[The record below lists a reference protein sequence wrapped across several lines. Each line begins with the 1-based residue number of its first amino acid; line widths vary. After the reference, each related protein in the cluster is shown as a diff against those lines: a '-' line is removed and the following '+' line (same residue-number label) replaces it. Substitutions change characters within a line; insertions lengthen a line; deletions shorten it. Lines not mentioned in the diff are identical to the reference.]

1 MPFTMLNETVNQQQ
15 EFPPMELCLPELNR
29 RNGPQMTHINSASLQ
44 ALSFDDR
51 NKQISRANSFRS
63 LDESPDQD
71 KFVERHNTTA
81 EIYQIFK
88 DNVDSL
94 FSRKIVPEKQAEFL
108 NHILAIVG
116 QLLMA
121 MEAEK
126 QYLMSEVLCGWAVQ
140 QQKLSVAAQWTQ
152 QMNYSLLNTID
163 TQFEYFAELLEQT
176 LTGLGYLVS
185 EYPGIGFEQNQQ
197 QLRQM
202 THLFLFYS
210 IIVSRQP
217 PSVVVKCGE
226 AENHRRSRFWFN
238 TEIRILGGRAF
249 GLNRLTDDVSIQCL
263 LITDETAKRM
273 RKNAYYEICEHEE
286 FAVEPMIAHLK
297 NVDLGIV
304 EGAGAGQPI
313 MVAKFEDMRV
323 AKKEQLRRES
333 VAQKRYH
340 LCYTVRLQT
349 LKHQIDLVG
358 KKVSLPFAIL
368 VGPKMDVDAK
378 LFMERSFADFVRRP
392 DGELPALVNG
402 QEMVN
407 ALEMKFQALLEIP
420 QKPTDQIGLNQP
432 RPFNLVSKQ
441 HLLVRLKPDV
451 NGNVPVENFLRM
463 PVAEEFC
470 INKKAVSAKES
481 GAQTPLASSSGV
493 LAGAIDGE
501 WKLVPFFEWF
511 FKLAEMVNKHFL
523 QMWNDGLIFGFC
535 GKEEAERLLAQCQR
549 PTLLVRFSD
558 IEFAKVKISVKSRF
572 GETRHHWYDQ
582 IELQGR
588 SLSQELLNN
597 EKYRDIEF
605 VWPQTNIEW
614 ALGARER
621 CLSMSC
627 AAQRKPRQLQPSAL
641 YFENQGAGMG
651 SQGSSGLRF

>member
-1 MPFTMLNETVNQQQ
+1 MSLTMLNGS
-15 EFPPMELCLPELNR
+15 PMELCPSELNR
-29 RNGPQMTHINSASLQ
+29 QSVQVAHVNSFSLQ
-44 ALSFDDR
+44 TLGDGVH
-51 NKQISRANSFRS
+51 KQVSRANSYRS
-63 LDESPDQD
+63 LDEYSDQD

-88 DNVDSL
+88 DNVDTL
-94 FSRKIVPEKQAEFL
+94 FSRKILPEKQAEFV
-108 NHILAIVG
+108 NRILTIVG
-116 QLLMA
+116 QLLIS

-126 QYLMSEVLCGWAVQ
+126 QYLVLCGWAVQ

-163 TQFEYFAELLEQT
+163 TQFEYFGELLEQT

-185 EYPGIGFEQNQQ
+185 EYPGIGFEQYQQ

-249 GLNRLTDDVSIQCL
+249 GLDRLVDGVSIQCL
-263 LITDETAKRM
+263 LITDETAKRL
-273 RKNAYYEICEHEE
+273 RNNAYHDICEHEE
-286 FAVEPMIAHLK
+286 FAVEPMIGHLK
-297 NVDLGIV
+297 NFDPAIV
-304 EGAGAGQPI
+304 EGSGNDQPI
-313 MVAKFEDMRV
+313 GPIMRV

-333 VAQKRYH
+333 VAQ
-340 LCYTVRLQT
+340 
-349 LKHQIDLVG
+349 
-358 KKVSLPFAIL
+358 VSLPFAIL

-378 LFMERSFADFVRRP
+378 LFMERSFADF
-392 DGELPALVNG
+392 
-402 QEMVN
+402 
-407 ALEMKFQALLEIP
+407 ALLEIP
-420 QKPTDQIGLNQP
+420 QKPTDQIALNQP

-441 HLLVRLKPDV
+441 HLLGRLKPDV
-451 NGNVPVENFLRM
+451 NGQVPVENFLRM

-481 GAQTPLASSSGV
+481 GAQTPLANSSGGTN
-493 LAGAIDGE
+493 LLGAIDGE

-523 QMWNDGLIFGFC
+523 QILIFGFC
-535 GKEEAERLLAQCQR
+535 GKEEAERLLMQCQR

-558 IEFAKVKISVKSRF
+558 IEFAKVKISVSCF
-572 GETRHHWYDQ
+572 GKTQHHWYDQ

-597 EKYRDIEF
+597 KNYENIEF
-605 VWPQTNIEW
+605 IWPQTNIEW

-621 CLSMSC
+621 CLSISC

-651 SQGSSGLRF
+651 SQSSSGLRF

>member
-1 MPFTMLNETVNQQQ
+1 MKN
-15 EFPPMELCLPELNR
+15 
-29 RNGPQMTHINSASLQ
+29 
-44 ALSFDDR
+44 
-51 NKQISRANSFRS
+51 
-63 LDESPDQD
+63 
-71 KFVERHNTTA
+71 
-81 EIYQIFK
+81 
-88 DNVDSL
+88 L
-94 FSRKIVPEKQAEFL
+94 FYR
-108 NHILAIVG
+108 
-116 QLLMA
+116 
-121 MEAEK
+121 
-126 QYLMSEVLCGWAVQ
+126 
-140 QQKLSVAAQWTQ
+140 
-152 QMNYSLLNTID
+152 
-163 TQFEYFAELLEQT
+163 FEYFGELLEQT

-185 EYPGIGFEQNQQ
+185 EYPGIGFEQYQQ

-249 GLNRLTDDVSIQCL
+249 GLDRLVDGVSIQCL
-263 LITDETAKRM
+263 LITDETAKRL
-273 RKNAYYEICEHEE
+273 RNNAYHDICEHEE
-286 FAVEPMIAHLK
+286 FAVEPMIGHLK
-297 NVDLGIV
+297 NFDQTIV
-304 EGAGAGQPI
+304 EGSGNDQPI
-313 MVAKFEDMRV
+313 GPIMRV

-340 LCYTVRLQT
+340 LCYTIKLQT

-378 LFMERSFADFVRRP
+378 LFMERSFADF
-392 DGELPALVNG
+392 
-402 QEMVN
+402 
-407 ALEMKFQALLEIP
+407 ALLEIP
-420 QKPTDQIGLNQP
+420 QKPTDQIALNQP

-441 HLLVRLKPDV
+441 HLLGRLKPDV
-451 NGNVPVENFLRM
+451 NGQVPVENFLRM

-481 GAQTPLASSSGV
+481 GAQTPLANSSGGTN
-493 LAGAIDGE
+493 LLGAIDGE

-523 QMWNDGLIFGFC
+523 QMWNDG
-535 GKEEAERLLAQCQR
+535 

-558 IEFAKVKISVKSRF
+558 IEFAKVKISVSCF
-572 GETRHHWYDQ
+572 GKTQHHWYDQ

-597 EKYRDIEF
+597 KNYENIEF
-605 VWPQTNIEW
+605 IWPQTNIEW

-621 CLSMSC
+621 CLSISC

-651 SQGSSGLRF
+651 SQSSSGLRF

>member
-1 MPFTMLNETVNQQQ
+1 MPLTMLNGSVNQKQPTIFPQQ
-15 EFPPMELCLPELNR
+15 LMELCPSELNR
-29 RNGPQMTHINSASLQ
+29 QGVQVAHVNSFSLQ
-44 ALSFDDR
+44 TLGDGGD
-51 NKQISRANSFRS
+51 KQVSRANSYRS
-63 LDESPDQD
+63 LDEYSDQD

-88 DNVDSL
+88 DNVDTL
-94 FSRKIVPEKQAEFL
+94 FSRKILPEKQAEFV
-108 NHILAIVG
+108 NRILTIVG
-116 QLLMA
+116 QLLIS

-163 TQFEYFAELLEQT
+163 TQFEYFGELLEQT

-185 EYPGIGFEQNQQ
+185 EYPGIGFEQYQQ

-249 GLNRLTDDVSIQCL
+249 GLDRLVDGVSIQCL
-263 LITDETAKRM
+263 LITDETAKRL
-273 RKNAYYEICEHEE
+273 RNNAYHDICEHEE
-286 FAVEPMIAHLK
+286 FAVEPMIGHLK
-297 NVDLGIV
+297 NFDQTIV
-304 EGAGAGQPI
+304 EGSGNDQPIGPI

-340 LCYTVRLQT
+340 LCYTIKLQT

-402 QEMVN
+402 QEM
-407 ALEMKFQALLEIP
+407 ALLEIP
-420 QKPTDQIGLNQP
+420 QKPTDQIALNQP

-441 HLLVRLKPDV
+441 HLLGRLKPDV
-451 NGNVPVENFLRM
+451 NGQVPVENFLRM

-481 GAQTPLASSSGV
+481 GAQTPLANSSGGTN
-493 LAGAIDGE
+493 LLGAIDGE

-535 GKEEAERLLAQCQR
+535 GKEEAERLLMQCQR

-558 IEFAKVKISVKSRF
+558 IEFAKVKISVSCF
-572 GETRHHWYDQ
+572 GKTQHHWYDQ

-597 EKYRDIEF
+597 KNYENIEF
-605 VWPQTNIEW
+605 IWPQTNIEW

-621 CLSMSC
+621 CLSISC

-651 SQGSSGLRF
+651 SQSSSGLRF

>member
-1 MPFTMLNETVNQQQ
+1 MSLTMLNGSVNQKQPTIFPQQ
-15 EFPPMELCLPELNR
+15 PMELCPSELNR
-29 RNGPQMTHINSASLQ
+29 QSVQVAHVNSFSLQ
-44 ALSFDDR
+44 TLGDGVH
-51 NKQISRANSFRS
+51 KQVSRANSYRS
-63 LDESPDQD
+63 LDEYSDQD

-88 DNVDSL
+88 DNVDTL
-94 FSRKIVPEKQAEFL
+94 FSRKILPEKQAEFV
-108 NHILAIVG
+108 NRILTIVG
-116 QLLMA
+116 QLLIS

-163 TQFEYFAELLEQT
+163 TQFEYFGELLEQT

-185 EYPGIGFEQNQQ
+185 EYPGIGFEQYQQ

-249 GLNRLTDDVSIQCL
+249 GLDRLVDGVSIQCL
-263 LITDETAKRM
+263 LITDETAKRL
-273 RKNAYYEICEHEE
+273 RNNAYHDICEHEE
-286 FAVEPMIAHLK
+286 FAVEPMIGHLK
-297 NVDLGIV
+297 NFDPAIV
-304 EGAGAGQPI
+304 EGSGNDQPIGPI

-340 LCYTVRLQT
+340 LCYTIKLQT

-402 QEMVN
+402 QEM
-407 ALEMKFQALLEIP
+407 ALLEIP
-420 QKPTDQIGLNQP
+420 QKPTDQIALNQP

-441 HLLVRLKPDV
+441 HLLGRLKPDV
-451 NGNVPVENFLRM
+451 NGQVPVENFLR
-463 PVAEEFC
+463 VC
-470 INKKAVSAKES
+470 
-481 GAQTPLASSSGV
+481 
-493 LAGAIDGE
+493 
-501 WKLVPFFEWF
+501 
-511 FKLAEMVNKHFL
+511 
-523 QMWNDGLIFGFC
+523 
-535 GKEEAERLLAQCQR
+535 
-549 PTLLVRFSD
+549 
-558 IEFAKVKISVKSRF
+558 
-572 GETRHHWYDQ
+572 
-582 IELQGR
+582 
-588 SLSQELLNN
+588 
-597 EKYRDIEF
+597 
-605 VWPQTNIEW
+605 
-614 ALGARER
+614 
-621 CLSMSC
+621 
-627 AAQRKPRQLQPSAL
+627 
-641 YFENQGAGMG
+641 
-651 SQGSSGLRF
+651 